1 MIFCLTNEGKKY
13 IARVNAG
20 EITMHLTRAVAGSGN
35 SSYLDI
41 LTSVVDERQQI
52 QLDAVRSEG
61 EYTFIECLLTNLE
74 LDREYVLRQLGI
86 YATDGSGEDKMIII
100 GQDAYGDRIPVLSEK
115 EVEYQYNIGMRISN
129 AAEVTFDFSV
139 NDFLRKK
146 YFYEHCAEFEEYKI
160 EVDNRFKALPRVR
173 IGPEKLLD
181 RKDTILFETLK
192 GTNKV
197 TRIRE
202 RDSEDALKEY
212 ELASAFQM
220 AAARENIKTDETLS
234 ILFGKIQKY
243 FYDMKEYCFDGA
255 DDPLTLMTELTYKP
269 PAKRTK
275 GCIYGLITTKRGLII
290 LFFDRY
296 ITGLEDPTRQDTLYG
311 VEVEER
317 TVAEYDTN
325 PYRAICSNVVYIT
338 DGQSVERK
346 EGMIYAVPRQTRQ
359 EEA

>member
-20 EITMHLTRAVAGSGN
+20 EITMHLTRAVAGSGS

-74 LDREYVLRQLGI
+74 LDREYVLKQLGI
-86 YATDGSGEDKMIII
+86 YAVDDKGEERLIII
-100 GQDAYGDRIPVLSEK
+100 GQDQYGDRIPVLSEK
-115 EVEYQYNIGMRISN
+115 EVEYQYNIGMRINN

-146 YFYEHCAEFEEYKI
+146 YFYEHCAEFEEYKV

-173 IGPEKLLD
+173 IGPEMLLD
-181 RKDTILFETLK
+181 RKDTILFETLR

-202 RDSEDALKEY
+202 RDAEDEPKEY
-212 ELASAFQM
+212 ELAAIFRM
-220 AAARENIKTDETLS
+220 AAVRENLQTDETLS

-243 FYDMKEYCFDGA
+243 FADMKVNCFNEA
-255 DDPLTLMTELTYKP
+255 DDPFTLMTEATYIP
-269 PAKRTK
+269 PKRRTP
-275 GCIYGLITTKRGLII
+275 GCLYGLETLIQGVII

-296 ITGLEDPTRQDTLYG
+296 ITGMEDPTIESTLYG
-311 VEVEER
+311 VEVTEPSETAPDENIYKGIFSNIVYLENGQQIER
-317 TVAEYDTN
+317 
-325 PYRAICSNVVYIT
+325 
-338 DGQSVERK
+338 Q
-346 EGMIYAVPRQTRQ
+346 EGMLYCIT
-359 EEA
+359 

>member
-13 IARVNAG
+13 MARVNAG
-20 EITMHLTRAVAGSGN
+20 EVTMQLTRAVAGSGHA
-35 SSYLDI
+35 SYLDI

-61 EYTFIECLLTNLE
+61 EYTFIECVLTNLE

-86 YATDGSGEDKMIII
+86 YATDGTGEDKLIII
-100 GQDAYGDRIPVLSEK
+100 GQDQYGDRIPVLSEK

-146 YFYEHCAEFEEYKI
+146 YFYEHCAEFEKYKV
-160 EVDNRFKALPRVR
+160 EVDNRFRALPRVR

-202 RDSEDALKEY
+202 RNSEDELNEY
-212 ELASAFQM
+212 ELAAVFRM
-220 AAARENIKTDETLS
+220 AAVRENLRTEEALS
-234 ILFGKIQKY
+234 VLFGKIQKY
-243 FYDMKEYCFDGA
+243 FADMKVNCFSDA
-255 DDPLTLMTELTYKP
+255 DDPFTLMTEATYIP
-269 PAKRTK
+269 PKLRTP
-275 GCIYGLITTKRGLII
+275 GCLYGLETLVQGVII

-296 ITGLEDPTRQDTLYG
+296 ITGMESPAIENTLYG
-311 VEVEER
+311 VEANVPSE
-317 TVAEYDTN
+317 AE
-325 PYRAICSNVVYIT
+325 T
-338 DGQSVERK
+338 DGNIYKGIFSNIVYLDRDQQVERQI
-346 EGMIYAVPRQTRQ
+346 GMLYCITG
-359 EEA
+359 

>member
-13 IARVNAG
+13 MAKVNAG
-20 EITMHLTRAVAGSGN
+20 KITMHLTRAVAGSGS

-41 LTSVVDERQQI
+41 LTSVVDERQQL

-86 YATDGSGEDKMIII
+86 YASDGTGEDKLIII
-100 GQDAYGDRIPVLSEK
+100 GQDQYGDRIPILSEK

-146 YFYEHCAEFEEYKI
+146 YFYEHCAEFEAYK
-160 EVDNRFKALPRVR
+160 EDVDKRFKALPQVRV
-173 IGPEKLLD
+173 GSEELLD

-192 GTNKV
+192 GTNRV

-202 RDSEDALKEY
+202 RDSEDKEKEY
-212 ELASAFQM
+212 KLAAVFKM
-220 AAARENIKTDETLS
+220 AKERENIQTEESLD

-243 FYDMKEYCFDGA
+243 FNDMKGYCFSGG
-255 DDPLTLMTELTYKP
+255 DDPFTLMTEATYRP
-269 PAKRTK
+269 PSERTK
-275 GCIYGLITTKRGLII
+275 GCGYGLVTDKRGLKII
-290 LFFDRY
+290 FFDRY
-296 ITGLEDPTRQDTLYG
+296 ITGMEDPAVNRTLYG
-311 VEVEER
+311 IEKTER
-317 TVAEYDTN
+317 TGLEADN
-325 PYRAICSNVVYIT
+325 HPYKAVFSNVVYLQE
-338 DGQSVERK
+338 GQETERE
-346 EGMIYAVPRQTRQ
+346 EGKIYATVKSTR
-359 EEA
+359 

>member
-20 EITMHLTRAVAGSGN
+20 EITMHLTRAVAGSGS

-86 YATDGSGEDKMIII
+86 YAADGTGEEKLIIV
-100 GQDAYGDRIPVLSEK
+100 GQDQYGDRIPVLSEK

-146 YFYEHCAEFEEYKI
+146 YFYEHCAEFEEYKVEI
-160 EVDNRFKALPRVR
+160 DNRFKALPRVR
-173 IGPEKLLD
+173 VGPEKLLD
-181 RKDTILFETLK
+181 RKDTILFETLR
-192 GTNKV
+192 GTDKV

-202 RDSEDALKEY
+202 RDAEDTLKEY
-212 ELASAFQM
+212 ELAAAFQM
-220 AAARENIKTDETLS
+220 AAVRENLQTEETLS

-269 PAKRTK
+269 RPRRTK

-296 ITGLEDPTRQDTLYG
+296 ITGLEDPAREDTLYG
-311 VEVEER
+311 VEVETR
-317 TVAEYDTN
+317 TITEYDTR
-325 PYRAICSNVVYIT
+325 PYRAIFSNVVYV
-338 DGQSVERK
+338 DADQSADRK
-346 EGMIYAVPRQTRQ
+346 EGMIYAVPKQTR
-359 EEA
+359 

>member
-74 LDREYVLRQLGI
+74 LDREYVLKQLGI
-86 YATDGSGEDKMIII
+86 YAVDEKGEEKLIII
-100 GQDAYGDRIPVLSEK
+100 GQDQYGDRIPVLSEK

-146 YFYEHCAEFEEYKI
+146 YFYEHCAEFEEYKV
-160 EVDNRFKALPRVR
+160 EVDERFKALPRVR

-181 RKDTILFETLK
+181 RKDTILFETLR
-192 GTNKV
+192 GTNRV

-202 RDSEDALKEY
+202 RDAEDELKEY
-212 ELASAFQM
+212 ELAAAFRM
-220 AAARENIKTDETLS
+220 AAVRENLQTDETLS
-234 ILFGKIQKY
+234 ILFGKIQKF

-269 PAKRTK
+269 KSKRTK

-296 ITGLEDPTRQDTLYG
+296 ITGLEDPTRDDTLYG
-311 VEVEER
+311 VEVETR
-317 TVAEYDTN
+317 TIAEYDTR
-325 PYRAICSNVVYIT
+325 PYRAIFSNVVHVT
-338 DGQSVERK
+338 DQDTERK
-346 EGMIYAVPRQTRQ
+346 EGMIYAVPKQTR
-359 EEA
+359 

>member
-74 LDREYVLRQLGI
+74 LDREYVLKQLGI
-86 YATDGSGEDKMIII
+86 YAVDDKGEERLIII
-100 GQDAYGDRIPVLSEK
+100 GQDQYGDRIPVLSEK

-146 YFYEHCAEFEEYKI
+146 YFYEHCAEFEEYKV

-181 RKDTILFETLK
+181 RKDTILFETLR

-202 RDSEDALKEY
+202 RDAEDELKEY
-212 ELASAFQM
+212 ELSAAFRM
-220 AAARENIKTDETLS
+220 ADVRKNIQTDETLS

-243 FYDMKEYCFDGA
+243 FADMKVNCFNEA
-255 DDPLTLMTELTYKP
+255 DDPFTLMTEATYIP
-269 PAKRTK
+269 PKRRTP
-275 GCIYGLITTKRGLII
+275 GCLYGLETFIQGVII

-296 ITGLEDPTRQDTLYG
+296 ITGMEDPPVESTLYG
-311 VEVEER
+311 VEVTAPSETEPDENIYKGIFSNIVYLESGQQTER
-317 TVAEYDTN
+317 
-325 PYRAICSNVVYIT
+325 
-338 DGQSVERK
+338 Q
-346 EGMIYAVPRQTRQ
+346 EGMLYCITGL
-359 EEA
+359 EG

>member
-20 EITMHLTRAVAGSGN
+20 EITMHLTRAVAGSGS

-86 YATDGSGEDKMIII
+86 YAVDDKGEERLIII
-100 GQDAYGDRIPVLSEK
+100 GQDQYGDRIPVLSEK

-146 YFYEHCAEFEEYKI
+146 YFYEHCAEFEEYKV

-181 RKDTILFETLK
+181 RKDTILFETLR

-212 ELASAFQM
+212 ELAAAFQM
-220 AAARENIKTDETLS
+220 AAARENLQTDETLS
-234 ILFGKIQKY
+234 ILFGKIKKY
-243 FYDMKEYCFDGA
+243 FADMKVNCFNEA
-255 DDPLTLMTELTYKP
+255 HDPFTLMTESTYIP
-269 PAKRTK
+269 PKRRTP
-275 GCIYGLITTKRGLII
+275 GCLYGLETLIQGVII

-296 ITGLEDPTRQDTLYG
+296 ITGMEDPTIESTLYG
-311 VEVEER
+311 VEV
-317 TVAEYDTN
+317 AEPSEAEADENIYKG
-325 PYRAICSNVVYIT
+325 IFSNIVYLEK
-338 DGQSVERK
+338 GQQVERK
-346 EGMIYAVPRQTRQ
+346 VGMLYCIT
-359 EEA
+359 